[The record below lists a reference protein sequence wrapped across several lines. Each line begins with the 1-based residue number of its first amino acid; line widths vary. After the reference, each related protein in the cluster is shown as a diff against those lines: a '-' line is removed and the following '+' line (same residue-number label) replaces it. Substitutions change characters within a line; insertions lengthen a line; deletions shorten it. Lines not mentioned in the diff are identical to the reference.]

1 MKRTIFT
8 VAVASVLMLS
18 LISCNTI
25 RIDIRK
31 PGEEASGAQTEENN
45 AQTEENDAQ
54 AEESSPGTLIAL
66 PYVDYEALTIDGKP
80 TLRSLGEKTAKAAR
94 VELPKGAVLT
104 DDPYS
109 NRWGPYYVSDAFSV
123 EFCGF
128 YDVPFADFL
137 PYFESSWISG
147 DAYDGF
153 MKGAMTTGV
162 LPLADEPG
170 FRHYYIIYADWNGGL
185 LYLHVEED
193 REDDEPTVTENAL
206 DFIDSLLESLHFTDE
221 TLPEPEQQ
229 LLPAPEPLAVSG
241 EKVVKLET
249 PADFDFYEAIATEKT
264 VVFFRQAM
272 DNDFYQSFMGNWQV
286 EAYDIKTGEKL
297 YETKPTYDGE
307 FLRWELCDD
316 VPGYDLRLFFADSV
330 IYLDSTDPGKLYQE
344 ARPGE
349 VSQSY
354 DRAKD
359 SFVYSYDRG
368 KDGFVYTDDTGL
380 WFLPENGSAQLIAAS
395 EEISFEGDNV
405 HYLSFDH
412 FSFLEPRFCLDGSA
426 VFVRILVE
434 GIDQGYAVFSIEN
447 GECLSM
453 GACVEPHYYTL
464 FDDKVFLYSG
474 SYPIRYYD
482 LSGGET
488 EFFRT
493 RTFFG
498 KDGTCLVIDDGDPGM
513 EEHYHAMRT
522 CVCTLSDIS
531 DHEQIKGQLFDLSEI
546 FERGRPLWET
556 VAEIE
561 DLGNGYVLFHRSG
574 YRPAVGC
581 FS

>member
-8 VAVASVLMLS
+8 VAVALVLMLN

-54 AEESSPGTLIAL
+54 AEKSSPGTLIAL

-94 VELPKGAVLT
+94 VELPKDAVLT

-109 NRWGPYYVSDAFSV
+109 NRWGPYYVSDIFSV

-137 PYFESSWISG
+137 TYFESSRISKNT
-147 DAYDGF
+147 YDGF
-153 MKGAMTTGV
+153 SKGAMTTGV
-162 LPLADEPG
+162 LPLADKSG
-170 FRHYYIIYADWNGGL
+170 FLHSYRIYADWNGGL

-193 REDDEPTVTENAL
+193 REDDELTVTENAL

-241 EKVVKLET
+241 EKVVTLET
-249 PADFDFYEAIATEKT
+249 PADFDFEEAIATEKT

-307 FLRWELCDD
+307 FLRWELCSD

-349 VSQSY
+349 ASQSY
-354 DRAKD
+354 DRD
-359 SFVYSYDRG
+359 
-368 KDGFVYTDDTGL
+368 KDGFVYADDTGL
-380 WFLPENGSAQLIAAS
+380 WFLPENGMAQLIAAS

-412 FSFLEPRFCLDGSA
+412 FSFTEPRFCLDGSA

-453 GACVEPHYYTL
+453 GACLEPHYYTL

-474 SYPIRYYD
+474 SHPIRYYD
-482 LSGGET
+482 LSEGET
-488 EFFRT
+488 EFFST

-498 KDGTCLVIDDGDPGM
+498 KDGTCLVIDDGNPGM
-513 EEHYHAMRT
+513 EEYYYAMRT

-556 VAEIE
+556 VAAIE